1 MTSGGMLR
9 MTVAACSVLAVITG
23 VAGALTDHMQV
34 GFGVGAGLLL
44 GSLNGYLIQELLKR
58 GIPFV
63 AGSLLRILSLT
74 AIVLIAALL
83 LRGNAWTIALGIGV
97 AQLIMVAVSVR
108 QGASVHDSR

>member
-9 MTVAACSVLAVITG
+9 NTVAASSVLAAVIA
-23 VAGALTDHMQV
+23 VAGVVTDHMQV

-44 GSLNGYLIQELLKR
+44 GSFNGYLIQELLKR
-58 GIPFV
+58 GMPFV
-63 AGSLLRILSLT
+63 ASSLLRILSLT
-74 AIVLIAALL
+74 AIVLMAAVL

-108 QGASVHDSR
+108 QGASAHGPR